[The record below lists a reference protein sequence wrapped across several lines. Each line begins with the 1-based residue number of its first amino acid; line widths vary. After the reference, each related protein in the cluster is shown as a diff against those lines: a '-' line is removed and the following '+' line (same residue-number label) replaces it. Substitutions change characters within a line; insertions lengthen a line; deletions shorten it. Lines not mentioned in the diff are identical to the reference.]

1 MRAVHTNPMSKRE
14 LLEDLPVRR
23 SENICTGCY
32 TVPSEWFR
40 EDDIEKCAECG
51 APRDESKPA
60 FSLSEEELRKAVE
73 G

>member
-1 MRAVHTNPMSKRE
+1 MSKRE